1 VRSIL
6 VVALMLGISGM
17 HSDSSSLASVQAQT
31 NQQPLTH
38 VYREVDGRSLN
49 VYVFRPA
56 GQQAGKQSSAILL
69 FHGGGWN
76 AGSAEWT
83 FDAARRFAAL
93 GIVAIS
99 VEYRLSKGKITP
111 IEALDDTCTA
121 FRWARKHAADLSI
134 DPNRVAGYGVSA
146 GGQLVA
152 AAATI
157 GCPSNGAL
165 HVSSRPD
172 ALLLW
177 SPAVDVTA
185 DAHFRR
191 LLQGRASAKDYS
203 PVEHVGRST
212 PPTSIVHGAKDSL
225 TPLSGVKRFCDQMIQ
240 ATSACELN
248 VYEGVGH
255 LLTRNLANQESDFDV
270 DPKARIDGMARHQRF
285 LREKGFIPVR

>member
-1 VRSIL
+1 
-6 VVALMLGISGM
+6 
-17 HSDSSSLASVQAQT
+17 
-31 NQQPLTH
+31 
-38 VYREVDGRSLN
+38 
-49 VYVFRPA
+49 
-56 GQQAGKQSSAILL
+56 KQSSAILL

-99 VEYRLSKGKITP
+99 VEYRLSEGKITP
-111 IEALDDTCTA
+111 IEALDDTCAA

-157 GCPSNGAL
+157 GCPSNGDV
-165 HVSSRPD
+165 HISSRPD

-191 LLQGRASAKDYS
+191 LLQ
-203 PVEHVGRST
+203 
-212 PPTSIVHGAKDSL
+212 
-225 TPLSGVKRFCDQMIQ
+225 
-240 ATSACELN
+240 
-248 VYEGVGH
+248 
-255 LLTRNLANQESDFDV
+255 
-270 DPKARIDGMARHQRF
+270 
-285 LREKGFIPVR
+285 